1 VLIFIVIRKA
11 LTKEII
17 YFCRMKLETKSWLI
31 LILLACIWGSSFIL
45 MKRGMQTMSGQAI
58 FTDMQVGALRMF
70 FAGMILLPFS
80 LKPLRKIKKARDVLF
95 LFIVGFCGNFIPA
108 FLFTYAETSIS
119 SGYAGMLNSFT
130 PIFTVLIGFFVF
142 KVHLTTVQIIGLVIG
157 TLGMILLMYSGHLQ
171 PNNGG
176 LIHVL
181 AIVFATLLYGISLNI
196 IKHKLSHFSAVEITS
211 MALLFVLVPAI
222 IANGFFGT
230 IATIQTNEHA
240 WEGLGY
246 IAVLGIVGTA
256 FAVIIFNQIIALR
269 DALFASSVT
278 YFIPIVAVFIG
289 FGFKESINTAQIAS
303 MIVVLLGIFFVNYWP
318 QLQLKRKAMALK
330 KDHGKN

>member
-1 VLIFIVIRKA
+1 
-11 LTKEII
+11 
-17 YFCRMKLETKSWLI
+17 MKLETKSWLI
-31 LILLACIWGSSFIL
+31 LILLAGVWGSSFIL
-45 MKRGMQTMSGQAI
+45 MKRGMHTVDGEAI
-58 FTDMQVGALRMF
+58 FSDMQVGALRMF
-70 FAGMILLPFS
+70 FAGTILLPFS
-80 LKPLRKIKKARDVLF
+80 LKALRKIKTKSDVLC

-108 FLFTYAETSIS
+108 FLFTYAETAIS

-142 KVHLTTVQIIGLVIG
+142 KVHLTTVQVTGLVIG
-157 TLGMILLMYSGHLQ
+157 TVGMVLLMYSGHLQ

-176 LIHVL
+176 LIHLL
-181 AIVFATLLYGISLNI
+181 AIVFATLLYGISLNT
-196 IKHKLSHFSAVEITS
+196 IKHKLGHFTAVDITS
-211 MALLFVLVPAI
+211 MALLFVLIPAL

-230 IATIQTNEHA
+230 LGTIKTNEHA

-246 IAVLGIVGTA
+246 IAILGIVGTA

-289 FGFKESINTAQIAS
+289 FGFKESINLAQIGS
-303 MIVVLLGIFFVNYWP
+303 MFIVLLGVFFVNYWP
-318 QLQLKRKAMALK
+318 QMQLKRKVRALK
-330 KDHGKN
+330 K

>member
-1 VLIFIVIRKA
+1 
-11 LTKEII
+11 
-17 YFCRMKLETKSWLI
+17 MKLETKSWLI
-31 LILLACIWGSSFIL
+31 LLLLACVWGSSFIL
-45 MKRGMQTMSGQAI
+45 MKRGMHTLEGEII

-70 FAGMILLPFS
+70 FAGMVLIPFS
-80 LKPLRKIKKARDVLF
+80 VKGLRKIRKISDVVF
-95 LFIVGFCGNFIPA
+95 LFIVGFCGNFLPA
-108 FLFTYAETSIS
+108 FLFTYAETAIS

-142 KVHLTTVQIIGLVIG
+142 KVHLTAIQIIGLIIG
-157 TLGMILLMYSGHLQ
+157 TIGMVLLMYSGHLQ

-181 AIVFATLLYGISLNI
+181 AIVFATLLYGISLNT
-196 IKHKLSHFSAVEITS
+196 IKHKLGHFNAIDITS
-211 MALLFVLVPAI
+211 MALLFVLVPAL

-230 IATIQTNEHA
+230 ISTIQTNEHA

-246 IAVLGIVGTA
+246 IAILGIVGTA

-289 FGFKESINTAQIAS
+289 FGFKESINIAQIGS
-303 MIVVLLGIFFVNYWP
+303 MFIVLLGVFFVNYWP
-318 QLQLKRKAMALK
+318 QLQLKRKARELK
-330 KDHGKN
+330 KRGGAI

>member
-1 VLIFIVIRKA
+1 
-11 LTKEII
+11 
-17 YFCRMKLETKSWLI
+17 MKSETKSWFI
-31 LILLACIWGSSFIL
+31 LILLACVWGSSFIL
-45 MKRGMQTMSGQAI
+45 MKRGMQTMDGEPI
-58 FTDMQVGALRMF
+58 FTDMQVGALRIF
-70 FAGMILLPFS
+70 FASTILLPFS
-80 LKPLRKIKKARDVLF
+80 LRAIFKIKQGRDLLLLF
-95 LFIVGFCGNFIPA
+95 VVGFCGNFIPA

-130 PIFTVLIGFFVF
+130 PIFTVIIGFLVF
-142 KVHLTTVQIIGLVIG
+142 KVHLNTIQIIGLTIG
-157 TLGMILLMYSGHLQ
+157 TIGMVLLMYSGNLG
-171 PNNGG
+171 PTNGG

-181 AIVFATLLYGISLNI
+181 AIVLATFLYSISLNT

-211 MALLFVLVPAI
+211 LSLLLVLIPALV
-222 IANGFFGT
+222 ANGYFGT
-230 IATIQTNEHA
+230 LQTIRTNEHA

-289 FGFKESINTAQIAS
+289 FGFKEQINIAQIGS
-303 MIVVLLGIFFVNYWP
+303 MCIVLLGVFFVNYWP
-318 QLQLKRKAMALK
+318 QLQSKRKARALRK
-330 KDHGKN
+330 EAIGNKA